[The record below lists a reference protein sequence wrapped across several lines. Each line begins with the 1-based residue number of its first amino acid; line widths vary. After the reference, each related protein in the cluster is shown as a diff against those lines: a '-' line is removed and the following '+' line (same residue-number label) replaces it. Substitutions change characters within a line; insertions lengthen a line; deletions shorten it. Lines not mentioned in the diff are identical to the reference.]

1 MKEKTEMRSESDEP
15 AVPSGFGRM
24 TRSQLRLT
32 VAKIDGRPLILDLH
46 SVAAAAECQTYL

>member
-1 MKEKTEMRSESDEP
+1 MRSESDEP